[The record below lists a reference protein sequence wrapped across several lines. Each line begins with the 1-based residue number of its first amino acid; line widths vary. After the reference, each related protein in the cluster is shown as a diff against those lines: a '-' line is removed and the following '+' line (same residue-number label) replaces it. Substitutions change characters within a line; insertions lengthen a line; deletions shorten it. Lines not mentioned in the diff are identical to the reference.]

1 MLFAMDRQ
9 PKLPSNCSALSYP
22 ECKTKIVI
30 VINIYPLSS
39 TLQTYE
45 NVMQSSSPQA
55 QFRLSF
61 AFIRKTKEALHP
73 TEIQRLHD
81 LHLICFEKPPADFNG
96 IWIRLSMN
104 YRNKIPF
111 LVYGR
116 SYLTRN

>member
-1 MLFAMDRQ
+1 MLFAMARQ
-9 PKLPSNCSALSYP
+9 FQLPSNCSALRYP
-22 ECKTKIVI
+22 ECTNKIVI
-30 VINIYPLSS
+30 VINIYSLSS
-39 TLQTYE
+39 MLWAHG

-61 AFIRKTKEALHP
+61 AFIRKTKKARHP
-73 TEIQRLHD
+73 TEVQRLDD
-81 LHLICFEKPPADFNG
+81 LHLICFEKPPADFSG

-111 LVYGR
+111 LVRCR